1 MVVLGPAARAGGRPS
16 TSSDNS
22 LSSGPAAEPFSLRV
36 RSRWAAESVT
46 GATFSRA
53 LARHWPG
60 KLVTKQIFRRVY
72 LIRDGKLLGK
82 ACVKS
87 SKKRKN
93 KRMKLNISSLD
104 ELLNLAYS
112 DDLLAAQLLPILPIR

>member
-1 MVVLGPAARAGGRPS
+1 MAAVPVWARQGQPAMRESPGRRVSHWRDFFKGVGPA
-16 TSSDNS
+16 
-22 LSSGPAAEPFSLRV
+22 
-36 RSRWAAESVT
+36 
-46 GATFSRA
+46 
-53 LARHWPG
+53 LADDWPG

-72 LIRDGKLLGK
+72 GKLLGK

-112 DDLLAAQLLPILPIR
+112 DDLLAVQLLPILPIR